1 MKFSPCTDRM
11 RRPMWL
17 MLVSRGIDSKR
28 TVHPGQSPGTLLLY
42 LQRGSVAGKS
52 WDLEFR

>member
-28 TVHPGQSPGTLLLY
+28 TVHPGQSPETLLLY